1 VYSPLIPRPALT
13 PDAHLTRN
21 AQPSPSALTKIVKQ
35 QALFTPRYAE
45 YAEFV
50 VPFAHDGRMRFVRS
64 AHAEASAWTTNKY
77 ASR

>member
-13 PDAHLTRN
+13 PDAHFTRN
-21 AQPSPSALTKIVKQ
+21 ARPSPSAWTKIVKQ
-35 QALFTPRYAE
+35 SAFHPRYAE

-50 VPFAHDGRMRFVRS
+50 VPFARDGRGRFVRS
-64 AHAEASAWTTNKY
+64 AHAEASAWTASKY